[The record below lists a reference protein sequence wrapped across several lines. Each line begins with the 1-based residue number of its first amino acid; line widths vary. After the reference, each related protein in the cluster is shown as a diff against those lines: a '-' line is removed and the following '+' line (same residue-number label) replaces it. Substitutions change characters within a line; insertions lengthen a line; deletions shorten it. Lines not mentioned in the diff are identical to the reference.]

1 VHRTPTPAIMSTVR
15 RFARP
20 GTSVLVLI
28 FVVLFGTPRASEAAA
43 QETKIVF
50 LAGPKDH
57 GSPGRHEHEKDL
69 RALAWALENAT
80 NLNGVRTRVHV
91 GRAPRDLSE
100 LRDAAVI
107 VIHSSSDRLETETHP
122 LFPPNP
128 TTNGRGYDEE
138 TTAYLREFDEI
149 VKSGVGIVI
158 FHYALWAENWA
169 ARGYY
174 MNWLGGLWVQ
184 MCSRNPTDEWTMT
197 PLAPEHPVLRGIQPW
212 TYRDEIFS
220 RFFLPDDPRRTDL
233 VLGTPATNA
242 VGPQVAG
249 WAYERADGGRSFVYG
264 GVDFHDNMRTE
275 DDYRR
280 FLLNGIVWAAGL
292 DVPESGVQ
300 APVPP
305 EQ

>member
-1 VHRTPTPAIMSTVR
+1 MYDLCRIPCTAGLAI
-15 RFARP
+15 
-20 GTSVLVLI
+20 GVLVLLAAAAPAEAVQAQERK
-28 FVVLFGTPRASEAAA
+28 VVL
-43 QETKIVF
+43 

-57 GSPGRHEHEKDL
+57 GVPGRHEHEKDL

-80 NLNGVRTRVHV
+80 NLQGIATQVFV
-91 GRAPRDLSE
+91 GKAPRDLDE
-100 LRDAAVI
+100 IRDAAVI

-128 TTNGRGYDEE
+128 TTNGRGYDPE
-138 TTAYLREFDEI
+138 TTAYLREFDELL
-149 VKSGVGIVI
+149 KTGVGLVI

-169 ARGYY
+169 ARGHY

-184 MCSRNPTDEWTMT
+184 MASRNPTDQWTLT
-197 PLAPEHPVLRGIQPW
+197 PLAAEHPVLRGVRPW

-220 RFFLPDDPRRTDL
+220 RFFLPDDPRRTNL
-233 VLGTPATNA
+233 LLGTPERNPL
-242 VGPQVAG
+242 GPQVVA
-249 WAYERADGGRSFVYG
+249 WAYYRADGGRSFVYG
-264 GVDFHDNMRTE
+264 GVDFHDNMYTV

-292 DVPESGVQ
+292 EVPEGGVQ